1 MRKRHQQ
8 VLDPPAT
15 RGIVVAYVVMVI
27 AVLVAFAAYFRDLA
41 PLVLVVAVVLGALAS
56 VAAAVIV
63 FRAGRRTGH
72 GFWRCLWEAIKL
84 PFDFVFSLP

>member
-1 MRKRHQQ
+1 M
-8 VLDPPAT
+8 
-15 RGIVVAYVVMVI
+15 AYVVMMLAVI
-27 AVLVAFAAYFRDLA
+27 VSFGAYFREL
-41 PLVLVVAVVLGALAS
+41 PLVGVVAVVVGALAS
-56 VAAAVIV
+56 LAASVIV